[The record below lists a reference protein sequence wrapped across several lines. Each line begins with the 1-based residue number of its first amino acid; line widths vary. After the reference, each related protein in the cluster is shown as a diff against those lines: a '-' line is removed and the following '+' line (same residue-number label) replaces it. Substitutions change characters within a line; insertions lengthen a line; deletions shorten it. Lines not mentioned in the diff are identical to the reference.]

1 MLILQ
6 RWKLV
11 VNNKVFEALLTDL
24 SIAFYR
30 LIHDI
35 PISKLHSDGLS
46 LTALRLVSDCL
57 TNGQQRKK
65 KDFFLL
71 NGKTLTLYYKVLQ
84 GLIFVPLLFNIFVS
98 DLPFNS

>member
-1 MLILQ
+1 MLSLQ

-24 SIAFYR
+24 SIAFYC

-57 TNGQQRKK
+57 TNGQQRKNK
-65 KDFFLL
+65 RFFVV
-71 NGKTLTLYYKVLQ
+71 KWQDIDAVLQ
-84 GLIFVPLLFNIFVS
+84 GTTRVNICPTFIQHFC
-98 DLPFNS
+98 LRLAF